1 MPEEKLLLLAEQQP
15 NQQGKVLVHA
25 DETQNVKLLLDLF
38 IDFLLKLVVT
48 ISVAEILEM
57 ASNALQKAKLISL

>member
-48 ISVAEILEM
+48 ISIAEILEM
-57 ASNALQKAKLISL
+57 ASNALQEAKLISL

>member
-25 DETQNVKLLLDLF
+25 DETQNIKLLLDLF